1 MTPVQLT
8 RYTLNVYSSK
18 YKYISRCTL
27 KIYLKNTF
35 CVITLLKREKIKN
48 LEKRTLLAKAN
59 KL

>member
-8 RYTLNVYSSK
+8 RYKLNVYSSK
-18 YKYISRCTL
+18 YKYRCTL
-27 KIYLKNTF
+27 KIYLKNTN
-35 CVITLLKREKIKN
+35 CIRTLLKPEKIKN